1 MISKRHIDL
10 CKVILFKNLKSYST
24 GKGPR
29 IITCKNKE
37 FDFYGEKS
45 RRSDEILLA
54 SKGWGHKFSRG
65 DYFIIHRSQNSN
77 KSDVIK
83 TDKSFAEFGLEA
95 DILQALTKQNITN
108 PTDIQCKSIP
118 LLLSRQNALITA
130 ETGCGKT
137 LAYLL
142 PIIQQLI
149 NLKDKPRGFN
159 SPLAVV
165 LTPSRELGELLLFSV
180 LIFMM

>member
-10 CKVILFKNLKSYST
+10 CKVIIFKNIKSYST

-45 RRSDEILLA
+45 RRGDEILLA

-65 DYFIIHRSQNSN
+65 DYFIIHRSENSSM
-77 KSDVIK
+77 SDVIK
-83 TDKSFAEFGLEA
+83 TNRSFAEFGLEV

-149 NLKDKPRGFN
+149 HLKHNPRGFN

-165 LTPSRELGELLLFSV
+165 LTPSRELGKVLFFQ
-180 LIFMM
+180 I